1 MIGRVEAVCVVHAD
15 VPLGRRGVVDSAIDK
30 RPVSGAVDVDEL
42 GLKGDHSSDTKFHG
56 GIDQAVYA
64 YDDAEAQ
71 RWASELGREIPP
83 GWFGENLRTVG
94 VAVTDAVIGSRWRIG
109 TTILEITIARKPCG
123 TFARWVDEPR
133 WVRRFTDR
141 GDVGAYLK
149 VVEPGTLAAGD
160 SIEVESVP
168 SHGVTVR
175 DLFEGVDV
183 DGLKRLLETPHLAVK
198 VERDVR
204 AALGIRSKS

>member
-1 MIGRVEAVCVVHAD
+1 MTGFVEAVCVVHAD
-15 VPLGRRGVVDSAIDK
+15 VPVGRRSVVNSAIDK
-30 RPVSGAVDVDEL
+30 RPVAGAVDVHEL
-42 GLKGDHSSDTKFHG
+42 GLAGDHSSDTKFHG

-71 RWASELGREIPP
+71 RWSSELGREIPP

-94 VAVTDAVIGSRWRIG
+94 VPVTDAVIGSSWRIG
-109 TTILEITIARKPCG
+109 TTLLEVTIARRPCG

-133 WVRRFTDR
+133 WVRRFTER

-149 VVEPGTLAAGD
+149 VVEPGLLAAGD
-160 SIEVESVP
+160 PIVVESVP
-168 SHGVTVR
+168 EHGVTVR
-175 DLFEGVDV
+175 TLFEGNDV
-183 DGLKRLLETPHLAVK
+183 DGLKRLLETPNLAVK

-204 AALGIRSKS
+204 AALGVRSKS